1 MLSASVLSIP
11 KCPPSPLESERFS
24 VTEPSDSTIS
34 TERIDYAARRESRRD
49 VSTGTSRSMRPI
61 VIVVIAA
68 VVVLLIL
75 AEASLSYARIHPGVT
90 ISGVDVGGMVPE
102 KARLALEAGL
112 AKGTSQPITVSHAT
126 KTWSLTSEQVGLAFD
141 YDVLIARAMSVGR
154 AGGVFPA
161 IGARLSSWVSGTDI
175 NATSAARATL
185 VATSL
190 DTISKGTD
198 VSPVD
203 SAVEIVGT
211 EPRVVSG
218 ENGVKL
224 DRPEATRR
232 ITAAFLESARTVKA
246 PVIADVVEV
255 DDAEAQAAADVAKRL
270 LSAPATVTLAE
281 KEWTFKPDQIA
292 RWIEFVQAP
301 ASESSASVSSS
312 DSGLLLQAVISSEKA
327 ADSVT
332 EALGTKVGRPAVNA
346 RFKTSNGSVTIVP
359 SKDGTGPDLD
369 ALAAELTSVLSDS
382 TSKRTVE
389 LRTTVTKPKVSTADA
404 RAMGIKRRISLYTTT
419 YSSSNLP
426 RVNNIHTLGDAL
438 DGTLVAP
445 GKSFSFN
452 GSIGERTADK
462 GYQEANAIVNGKL
475 VPQLGGGIC
484 QVGTTIFNAVFESGL
499 PVIQRRNHS
508 FYISHYPKGRDAT
521 VSWGG
526 PDFKFKNDTDNWVL
540 ISVSYSS
547 TSLTIALYGTDPGY
561 DVEAS
566 TSEWRSIKPFSEDII
581 KDKTMAKGSKIIE
594 DPGVDGK
601 SITVTRTVTKDG
613 KVVRTDNFVSV
624 YKPKS
629 QTVRVGT
636 KTQVPAEESAIN

>member
-1 MLSASVLSIP
+1 MT
-11 KCPPSPLESERFS
+11 ES
-24 VTEPSDSTIS
+24 SDNAIS

-49 VSTGTSRSMRPI
+49 VGKSESRNLRPI
-61 VIVVIAA
+61 VVIVLAA
-68 VVVLLIL
+68 VIVLLIL
-75 AEASLSYARIHPGVT
+75 AEVSLSYARIHPGVT
-90 ISGVDVGGMVPE
+90 ISGVAVGGMVPE
-102 KARLALEAGL
+102 KAKLALETGL
-112 AKGTSQPITVSHAT
+112 VKRTTQPITVSYAEE
-126 KTWSLTSEQVGLAFD
+126 TWSLASEQVGLAFD
-141 YDVLIARAMSVGR
+141 YDALIAQAMSVGR
-154 AGGVFPA
+154 AGGVLPA
-161 IGARLSSWVSGTDI
+161 LEARLTSWVSGTDI
-175 NATSAARATL
+175 DATTAARATL
-185 VATSL
+185 IATAL

-203 SAVEIVGT
+203 SAVEIVDT

-218 ENGVKL
+218 KDGVVL
-224 DRPEATRR
+224 NRPEATRR
-232 ITAAFLESARTVKA
+232 ITAAFLGSTRTVKA
-246 PVIADVVEV
+246 PVIVDVVEV
-255 DDAEAQAAADVAKRL
+255 DDAEAQAAADVAKIM
-270 LSAPATVTLAE
+270 LSAPATVTLAD
-281 KEWTFKPDQIA
+281 KEWTFKPAQIA
-292 RWIEFVQAP
+292 RWIEFVQESASESTASAP
-301 ASESSASVSSS
+301 AS
-312 DSGLLLQAVISSEKA
+312 DSGSPLQAVISAKKA
-327 ADSVT
+327 AESVT
-332 EALGTKVGRPAVNA
+332 EALGTKVGRPAVDA
-346 RFKTSNGSVTIVP
+346 RFKTSSGSVTIIP

-369 ALAAELTSVLSDS
+369 ALAAELTAVLSDS
-382 TSKRTVE
+382 ASKRTVE

-404 RAMGIKRRISLYTTT
+404 RAMGIKKRISVYTTT

-445 GKSFSFN
+445 GKTFSFN

-462 GYQEANAIVNGKL
+462 GYQEASAIVNGKL

-499 PVIQRRNHS
+499 PVTQRRNHS

-594 DPGVDGK
+594 DPGVEGK

-624 YKPKS
+624 YKPKT

-636 KTQVPAEESAIN
+636 KIQVPAEESTTN